1 MQSYRDL
8 NAWQKSM
15 QLVEDVYRITKEFPR
30 DEIYGLTA
38 QIRRAAVSIP
48 SNIAEGKGRH
58 SDREFSQFLRHAR
71 GSILELE
78 TQLLIGQRLKY
89 LDESAAQQIMAQT
102 AEVGRMLN
110 GLLRAFRE
118 DSPKG

>member
-15 QLVEDVYRITKEFPR
+15 QLVEDVYRMTKAFPR
-30 DEIYGLTA
+30 DELYGLTA
-38 QIRRAAVSIP
+38 QIRRSAISIP

-71 GSILELE
+71 RSILELE

-89 LDESAAQQIMAQT
+89 VDDSAAEQLMKQT
-102 AEVGRMLN
+102 AEIGRMLN
-110 GLLRAFRE
+110 GLLKAFRE
-118 DSPKG
+118 DSPRT

>member
-58 SDREFSQFLRHAR
+58 SDREFSQFLRRAR

-118 DSPKG
+118 DSPKA